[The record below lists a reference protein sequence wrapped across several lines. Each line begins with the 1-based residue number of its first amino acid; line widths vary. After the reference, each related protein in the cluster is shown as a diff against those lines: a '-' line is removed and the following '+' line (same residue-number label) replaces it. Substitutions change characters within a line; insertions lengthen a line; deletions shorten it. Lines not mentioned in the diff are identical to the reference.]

1 MMTTRYQDTMTRKI
15 NERLDRQL
23 IAMRLYVAVRRGLGA
38 YTMLDGRALPVTP
51 WKDLPESHKAML
63 IERAK
68 AFEEMPNR
76 ALPERLYAAWHSDRK
91 VALYGASK
99 PWVHELW
106 ALVAKAYTALEASD
120 VDVWAA

>member
-1 MMTTRYQDTMTRKI
+1 MTSAYQDTMTRKI
-15 NERLDRQL
+15 NERLERQL
-23 IAMRLYVAVRRGLGA
+23 IAMRIYVAVRRGLGA
-38 YTMLDGRALPVTP
+38 YTMLDGSALPVKP
-51 WKDLPESHKAML
+51 WKDLPESHKTML
-63 IERAK
+63 MNRAA
-68 AFEEMPNR
+68 AFELMPDR

-106 ALVAKAYTALEASD
+106 FLVAAAYAALEASD